1 MNLLMAILAVC
12 VIVALN
18 IFQLKRKNPHEKISV
33 SFLIALVFGIL
44 IIIGFRFYC
53 GRLFN

>member
-44 IIIGFRFYC
+44 IIIGFRILLRKAF
-53 GRLFN
+53 